1 MKKLIFP
8 ILGLLLVFGCQREA
22 PPSKPPEPSEPPP
35 PWMSGTSEPTG
46 MTIINPYQSLDG
58 EREWTLDEEFVI
70 PGKREGEYTLG
81 GLIRD
86 LEIDGEG
93 RILVLDR
100 LNGCVRVFDGGG
112 RYLRS
117 IGRSGRDPG
126 DMTEAEAFA
135 LDSAGRIHIV
145 HVPKHAIRGR
155 ALTVLTPE
163 GEVLKT
169 MPLEEHIGPFG
180 FTSDGQI
187 VARVLDAN
195 HNQDIALFD
204 ENLKR
209 LKTIAS
215 YPAPKPTAPESRETL
230 VSFPKHPGLLLGF
243 LNAHGFVYS
252 GPAEHHLN
260 TLNSRGDPNYRL
272 EKDSLKLDLDTHLT
286 FLGGD
291 AAGNIYAVRI
301 PSDESFF
308 KDRKMFVDIYD
319 EGGGYVHRITA
330 DAFAILKITKDAVFG
345 MRSRDPHPPDIV
357 KFKHNLSTVS

>member
-8 ILGLLLVFGCQREA
+8 ILGLLVLFGCKKDA
-22 PPSKPPEPSEPPP
+22 PPPEPSEPPP
-35 PWMSGTSEPTG
+35 LWMSGPSEPTA
-46 MTIINPYQSLDG
+46 MTIINPYQSLNG
-58 EREWTLDEEFVI
+58 EREWTLDEELVI

-117 IGRSGRDPG
+117 IGRSEQDPG

-135 LDSAGRIHIV
+135 VDTSGRIHIV
-145 HVPKHAIRGR
+145 HVPKYDIRGR
-155 ALTVLTPE
+155 VLTVFTPE
-163 GEVLKT
+163 GEVLRT
-169 MPLEEHIGPFG
+169 LALEERIGPFD
-180 FTSDGQI
+180 FASDGHI
-187 VARVLDAN
+187 VARVWDGKN
-195 HNQDIALFD
+195 NQEIVLYD
-204 ENLKR
+204 ENMKR

-215 YPAPKPTAPESRETL
+215 YPAPKPAATDSREN
-230 VSFPKHPGLLLGF
+230 SAAFAEKPGLLLGF
-243 LNAHGFVYS
+243 LKAHGFVYS

-260 TLNSRGDPNYRL
+260 TLNSRGDPNYRI
-272 EKDSLKLDLDTHLT
+272 EKDSLKLDLDTHLV

-308 KDRKMFVDIYD
+308 KDRKMFVDLYD
-319 EGGGYVHRITA
+319 EEGRYNRKITA
-330 DAFAILKITKDAVFG
+330 DAFAILEITKDAVFG
-345 MRSRDPHPPDIV
+345 LRFRDPHPPDIV
-357 KFKHNLSTVS
+357 KFKHNL